1 MSAADATLP
10 PDLVERVLHKLGFD
24 DQPEPT
30 LASLRRLY
38 AAWGQGVP
46 FDNIR
51 KLIHLR
57 EGHAGPLPG
66 DDAIDFL
73 QSWLSYG
80 TGGTC
85 WAGHTALH
93 ALLDA
98 LGFDVVRGYGTML
111 VAPDLPPNHATVVV
125 ACEQHRYL
133 VDASIL
139 HGEPL
144 ELPDAEASH
153 IRHPSW
159 GVSADVRNGRVV
171 VRWRPIHMP
180 EGLDCRIDQLDV
192 PASTFR
198 EFHEGSRAWSPF
210 NYELYARVNRGDT
223 IIGAAFGRQIEFDA
237 AGTPHSSVLPPSERM
252 RFLVERL
259 GIDEA
264 LAARVPADI
273 PTPPPPR
280 PGAAA

>member
-1 MSAADATLP
+1 MPAHAAPLP
-10 PDLVERVLHKLGFD
+10 PDLVERVLQRLGFD
-24 DQPEPT
+24 HPPEPT
-30 LASLRRLY
+30 LAALRTLY
-38 AAWGQGVP
+38 AAWGQRVP
-46 FDNIR
+46 FDNLR

-57 EGHAGPLPG
+57 EERAGPLPG
-66 DDAIDFL
+66 DDAVDFFE
-73 QSWLSYG
+73 SWLRFG

-93 ALLDA
+93 ALLTA
-98 LGFDVVRGYGTML
+98 LGFAAVRGYGTML

-125 ACEQHRYL
+125 ACDGRRYL

-144 ELPDAEASH
+144 ELPGQTASA
-153 IRHPSW
+153 IAHPSW
-159 GVSADVRNGRVV
+159 GVSANVRNDQLV

-180 EGLDCRIDQLDV
+180 EGLDCRIDQLEVDAEV
-192 PASTFR
+192 FR
-198 EFHEGSRAWSPF
+198 DFHERSRAWSPF

-223 IIGAAFGRQIEFDA
+223 IIGAAFGRQITFDA
-237 AGTPHSSVLPPSERM
+237 SGTPHSRVLPESERLQ
-252 RFLVERL
+252 FLVERL
-259 GIDEA
+259 GIHEE

-280 PGAAA
+280 PAVGG